1 MTQEFTDDNSN
12 PQTFGLEAESTID
25 LTSFDQGDE
34 LFVNV
39 TINGVTEEYE
49 INTTADGGPLLR
61 PRRPR

>member
-1 MTQEFTDDNSN
+1 MNNSFTDDNGSS
-12 PQTFGLEAESTID
+12 QSFGLEAESTID
-25 LTSFDQGDE
+25 LTSFDQADK

-39 TINGVTEEYE
+39 TFNGVTEKYE